1 MLNIIT
7 SATTIDAIPVMKKA
21 GVSGIIFSVPYF
33 STRADHYFEIDQL
46 PKIKKICEEHNIKMY
61 TSILR
66 IFTDEET
73 QTIENHLK
81 YLKQL
86 DVDGIYFS
94 DLGTLY
100 LAQQLNMSEKMI
112 FNPDTLLTNSE
123 DVNLYLEEGC
133 QMVTL
138 AKEITLDEICNIAQ
152 KAKGEIEVIVHGRLN
167 MFYSKR
173 TLLSNYQEFREEE
186 RSLKDNYNLYL
197 IEANRQDKFPVIE
210 DDLGTHIFTGFT
222 LASFNEVQQIVKNGV
237 KNIRIEGIFKS
248 TEEICETVKDYIA
261 VLENKKN
268 PQVLFEEYLA
278 KDDSISTG
286 FLHQKTIAKR

>member
-7 SATTIDAIPVMKKA
+7 SATTIEAIAEMKKA
-21 GVSGIIFSVPYF
+21 GATGIIFSVPYF
-33 STRADHYFEIDQL
+33 STRVDHYFTIEQL
-46 PKIKKICEEHNIKMY
+46 PEIKKVCHEHGIKMY
-61 TSILR
+61 VSVLR

-73 QTIENHLK
+73 EIIYNHLV

-100 LAQQLNMSEKMI
+100 LAQQLNMEHKMI

-123 DVNLYLEEGC
+123 DVNLYLEQGC

-138 AKEITLDEICNIAQ
+138 AKEITLDEICDIAQ
-152 KAKGEIEVIVHGRLN
+152 KVKGEMEVIVHGRLN

-173 TLLSNYQEFREEE
+173 ELLSNYQEFREDGTN
-186 RSLKDNYNLYL
+186 LKDNYNLYL
-197 IEANRQDKFPVIE
+197 IEENRQDKFPIIE
-210 DDLGTHIFTGFT
+210 DALGTHIFTGFT
-222 LASFNEVQQIVKNGV
+222 LASFNEVEKIVDSGV
-237 KNIRIEGIFKS
+237 RNIRIEGIFQT
-248 TEEICETVKDYIA
+248 TEATCNTIRDYVD
-261 VLENKKN
+261 VLEHKKD
-268 PQVLFEEYLA
+268 PQQLYNQYLE

>member
-1 MLNIIT
+1 MINIIT
-7 SATTIDAIPVMKKA
+7 SATTIEDISKMKDA
-21 GVSGIIFSVPYF
+21 GVNGIIFSTPYF
-33 STRADHYFEIDQL
+33 STRADHYFEVEEL
-46 PKIKKICEEHNIKMY
+46 PKIKAECAKHGIKMY
-61 TSILR
+61 VSVLR

-73 QTIENHLK
+73 EKMENHLK
-81 YLKQL
+81 YLKEL

-100 LAQQLNMSEKMI
+100 LAKQLNMEYKMI

-138 AKEITLDEICNIAQ
+138 AKEITFDEICEIAS
-152 KAKGEIEVIVHGRLN
+152 KAKGEVEVIVHGRLN

-173 TLLSNYQEFREEE
+173 VLLSNYQEFRGEN

-197 IEANRQDKFPVIE
+197 IEANRQDKFPIIE

-222 LASFNEVQQIVKNGV
+222 LASFNEVNTMIDSGV
-237 KNIRIEGIFKS
+237 RNLRIEGIFK
-248 TEEICETVKDYIA
+248 TVDEICEIVKDYLA
-261 VLENKKN
+261 VIDNQKN
-268 PQVLFEEYLA
+268 PQELFDAYLA
-278 KDDSISTG
+278 KDESISTG
-286 FLHQKTIAKR
+286 FLHNKTIAKR